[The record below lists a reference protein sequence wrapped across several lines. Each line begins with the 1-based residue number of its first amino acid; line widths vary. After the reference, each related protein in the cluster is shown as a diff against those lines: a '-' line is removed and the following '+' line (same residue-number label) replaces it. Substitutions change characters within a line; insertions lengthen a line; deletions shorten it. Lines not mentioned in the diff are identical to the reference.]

1 MVHEPMSLDRL
12 IETLEGIRAAHGGD
26 VPVRMADMEPVV
38 LAEWLPETEMRYAC
52 VVITDRLGDEDEAE
66 VPEGRAP

>member
-1 MVHEPMSLDRL
+1 MSLDRL

-26 VPVRMADMEPVV
+26 LPVRMADMEPAV

-52 VVITDRLGDEDEAE
+52 VVITDRLGDEEEDEADEAE